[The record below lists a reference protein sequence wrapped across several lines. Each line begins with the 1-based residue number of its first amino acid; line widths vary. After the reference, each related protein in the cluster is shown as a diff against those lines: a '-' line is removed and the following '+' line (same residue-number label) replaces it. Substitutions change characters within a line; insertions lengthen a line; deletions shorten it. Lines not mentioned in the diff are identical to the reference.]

1 MDWIELVNGP
11 GGALVL
17 LILILVAGARGWWV
31 FGREMTNRERAHEAA
46 ILDIRQDRDEWKR
59 LALTGTDI
67 AQKAVTAAAEK
78 VNGG

>member
-31 FGREMTNRERAHEAA
+31 FGRELTNVSARYDAT
-46 ILDIRQDRDEWKR
+46 ILDLRQDRDEWKR
-59 LALTGTDI
+59 QALTGTDI
-67 AQKAVTAAAEK
+67 ASRAVDAAAEK
-78 VNGG
+78 VVP